1 MKDNEF
7 ESHIEALADLRD
19 YLKKR
24 DGKVPKDVLNALSR
38 DVGFNAGRKYKAVGI
53 KQVQVLVNK
62 YAPGRYEFKTVVRLL
77 QNENGP
83 LDEQ

>member
-1 MKDNEF
+1 VKDNEF

-19 YLKKR
+19 FLKQR

-38 DVGFNAGRKYKAVGI
+38 DVGFSAGRKYSAVGI
-53 KQVQVLVNK
+53 DQVQRLVNK
-62 YAPGRYEFKTVVRLL
+62 YAPGRYEFKTVVRLV
-77 QNENGP
+77 NENGQ